1 MLININKTVLYF
13 IIFKFNSFYKIN
25 LNIKNDISDIL
36 NEVNDIINYL
46 KNNYNIMDNTVIN
59 CTYELN
65 EIINLFT
72 TDTSEKDD
80 SYHKNMINSIY
91 KFYLMRSPQL
101 QSKDYNKYYNNELL
115 IQWIYDNM
123 DIKSTDIILDGNM
136 KINSYLDKIIYKNED
151 ENSIYNKYYG
161 FQNNPCIKKLLCHN
175 ILINKN
181 INFYDNIIEGDILT
195 KDITIKN
202 KKMNFDVIFFD
213 MISDKHNIIH
223 ANCCDRIKK
232 YKIRGTNYESLM
244 IQWVLSSLNKG
255 GRSSIII
262 PNSFLYGES
271 NQIIETKKYIIN
283 NMNITKI
290 VQFDDSFYYYKGCNK
305 NSIMFFEN
313 NLHACTT
320 SNINFSSIKIDC
332 NNVVEYDKNTI
343 TVDNIKNNNY
353 SLYKEV
359 YKNSPTSI
367 NSVETDYK
375 LVKDIFTFTDT
386 IDTIN
391 STNTMVFVIPKYYKN
406 SDSILYMKKEEIIN
420 DDNENQYIYINSDDK
435 YNPEINYYYNYLY
448 NILKN
453 KINLFV
459 KGKLNNINIEK
470 IKNIN
475 IPIISIELQQSIN
488 SYYTEATNIYN
499 YNIKL
504 INTYKTMKKTIFNTF
519 NNNNIKLEKLV
530 NIVDY
535 TTIKSTL
542 PDKIIGV
549 MKNSSQAGKIT
560 LLENKDI
567 LDKSDMSNMSNNM
580 YYLTINKN
588 SIYNIDFLYYYLQF
602 NKDKIFEMANLTKK
616 PNLSKNQLENLILSD
631 EYTMIQEDIMV
642 CCKDYDNSIMKLELE
657 NSNMKDKDIITI
669 LNKIYNFSILKSS
682 KS

>member
-1 MLININKTVLYF
+1 VCITESKALPS
-13 IIFKFNSFYKIN
+13 IFGA
-25 LNIKNDISDIL
+25 
-36 NEVNDIINYL
+36 
-46 KNNYNIMDNTVIN
+46 M
-59 CTYELN
+59 
-65 EIINLFT
+65 
-72 TDTSEKDD
+72 
-80 SYHKNMINSIY
+80 HQSI
-91 KFYLMRSPQL
+91 
-101 QSKDYNKYYNNELL
+101 
-115 IQWIYDNM
+115 
-123 DIKSTDIILDGNM
+123 
-136 KINSYLDKIIYKNED
+136 
-151 ENSIYNKYYG
+151 
-161 FQNNPCIKKLLCHN
+161 
-175 ILINKN
+175 
-181 INFYDNIIEGDILT
+181 
-195 KDITIKN
+195 
-202 KKMNFDVIFFD
+202 
-213 MISDKHNIIH
+213 
-223 ANCCDRIKK
+223 
-232 YKIRGTNYESLM
+232 
-244 IQWVLSSLNKG
+244 
-255 GRSSIII
+255 
-262 PNSFLYGES
+262 
-271 NQIIETKKYIIN
+271 
-283 NMNITKI
+283 
-290 VQFDDSFYYYKGCNK
+290 
-305 NSIMFFEN
+305 
-313 NLHACTT
+313 T
-320 SNINFSSIKIDC
+320 SNITFSSIKIDC

-359 YKNSPTSI
+359 YKNTPTSI

-375 LVKDIFTFTDT
+375 LVKDIFTFTDN
-386 IDTIN
+386 IDNIDN
-391 STNTMVFVIPKYYKN
+391 MVFVIPKYYKN
-406 SDSILYMKKEEIIN
+406 SDSILYVKKEEIIN
-420 DDNENQYIYINSDDK
+420 DDNNEDHNENQYIYINNID
-435 YNPEINYYYNYLY
+435 NNNNNINNININYYYNYLY

-542 PDKIIGV
+542 PAKIIGV
-549 MKNSSQAGKIT
+549 IKNSSQAGKIT

-682 KS
+682 KSLSSDIDK